1 MGRVGTPRAR
11 PGVARL
17 SQRDHTTTAH
27 HSTEGEGVVLQ
38 SQVRP
43 LTLSLFQSFFP
54 LVKAHRIA
62 RQAFNKQAI
71 ITLLERRHIFQNAQ
85 VTSNKLVHKKRHHF
99 GKALKSC
106 LS

>member
-1 MGRVGTPRAR
+1 MD
-11 PGVARL
+11 
-17 SQRDHTTTAH
+17 RDDSSGPNKEA
-27 HSTEGEGVVLQ
+27 EGCTYFGLEHQGLVHQ
-38 SQVRP
+38 P
-43 LTLSLFQSFFP
+43 LFQSFFP